1 MYEFLFH
8 TPLGLVVWTLVCIAV
23 GVGYVHALDAY
34 ATRKFNEQPHIVWE
48 YILRNFSNDNN
59 FDCMRSQFDYMRAK
73 PGLERLIRAGYFK
86 DNPYDIESSYW
97 QIAAGEETN
106 AAAFF
111 SKEREGYR
119 IVQRVLQQIFDRVEA
134 SS

>member
-1 MYEFLFH
+1 
-8 TPLGLVVWTLVCIAV
+8 
-23 GVGYVHALDAY
+23 
-34 ATRKFNEQPHIVWE
+34 
-48 YILRNFSNDNN
+48 
-59 FDCMRSQFDYMRAK
+59 MRSRFDYMRAK

-97 QIAAGEETN
+97 QIAAGEETT

-111 SKEREGYR
+111 SKEPEGYR
-119 IVQRVLQQIFDRVEA
+119 IVQQVLQQLFDRVEA